1 MKATFWVVIEGKRAY
16 YDAERISKLTATTL
30 RQKKP
35 SLRPDEIAIKITLDV
50 DLKAFTEPIYAVVG
64 TVTNELVVAG
74 PALTIEQPPEELP
87 DSTAVL

>member
-1 MKATFWVVIEGKRAY
+1 MKTTFWVVIEGKRAY
-16 YDAERISKLTATTL
+16 YDADRISKLAVNAL

-50 DLKAFTEPIYAVVG
+50 DLKAFTEPVYAVVG

-74 PALTIEQPPEELP
+74 PALTIEQPPEEAQE
-87 DSTAVL
+87 STPVL